1 MVDNVA
7 TLVYIT
13 FSDTIPA
20 VLVDISYSNHVCAI
34 FAHPAGQKLKWLV
47 RLRKRKKKEK
57 RKTKKK
63 KKH

>member
-1 MVDNVA
+1 
-7 TLVYIT
+7 VYIT

-47 RLRKRKKKEK
+47 RLRRKKKEK
-57 RKTKKK
+57 RKRKKK